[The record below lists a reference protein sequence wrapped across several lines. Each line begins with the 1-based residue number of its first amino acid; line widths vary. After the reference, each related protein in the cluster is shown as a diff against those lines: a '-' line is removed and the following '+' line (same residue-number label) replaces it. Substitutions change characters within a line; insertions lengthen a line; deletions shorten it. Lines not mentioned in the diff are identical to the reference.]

1 MSGINF
7 AQLEADVEASLKGPW
22 AWTGY
27 PGDLKLST
35 THSGRVY
42 VMDFVRKG
50 LNAAQPR
57 FQPKRGRGMI
67 KASDLLQFEV
77 GDRSIVGEATA
88 RKDGSVYRYDVR
100 GIDCP
105 NARLIALAPLLAAE
119 VLRLR
124 ALLASSQ
131 LEESQ

>member
-1 MSGINF
+1 MTEINF
-7 AQLEADVEASLKGPW
+7 VQLEADVEASLKGPW
-22 AWTGY
+22 SWTGS
-27 PGDLKLST
+27 PDNLKLST

-50 LNAAQPR
+50 FNGAQPR
-57 FQPKRGRGMI
+57 FQPKRKGGMI

-77 GDRSIVGEATA
+77 GDRSVVGESAA

-100 GIDCP
+100 GVDCP

-124 ALLASSQ
+124 ALISSSQ
-131 LEESQ
+131 LEQSA

>member
-1 MSGINF
+1 MSEINF
-7 AQLEADVEASLKGPW
+7 VQLEADVEASLKGPW
-22 AWTGY
+22 AWSGSPT
-27 PGDLKLST
+27 DLKLST

-50 LNAAQPR
+50 LNGAQPR
-57 FQPKRGRGMI
+57 FQPNRKRGMI

-124 ALLASSQ
+124 AALAAAK
-131 LEESQ
+131 EFAA